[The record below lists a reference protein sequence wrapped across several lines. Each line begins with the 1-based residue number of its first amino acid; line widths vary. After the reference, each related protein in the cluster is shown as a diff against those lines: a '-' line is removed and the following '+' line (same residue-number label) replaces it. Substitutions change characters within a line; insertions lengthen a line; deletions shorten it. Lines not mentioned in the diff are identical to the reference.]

1 LPVRTT
7 RLMLLAAI
15 VVASFRS
22 ILGSP
27 ASLDTAT
34 AASVAGGLIWCAVVA
49 KKSQTAGIS

>member
-1 LPVRTT
+1 
-7 RLMLLAAI
+7 LMLLAAI

-34 AASVAGGLIWCAVVA
+34 AASVAGSLICCAVVA